1 MGVTRFVRRADGLL
15 PRAAALIIDRRR
27 RATPLGLTVVA
38 VGAAGVLAAAC
49 GPSTTAQSGAGG
61 HHGHEQAQSTP
72 SAPATPLSVVS
83 VSPHR
88 GAKGVDGA
96 APVTVQFSTPL
107 AADSPMPT
115 VRPAV
120 AGHWSRSGA
129 TLFFTP
135 SAPLEPA
142 RGFTL
147 QIPGGQSGVR
157 SAAGRV
163 MGKTVH
169 VTFRTQGWSNLRLEE
184 LLAEL
189 HFLPLSWTPKAA
201 PRSPGGTRLV
211 PAGSAT
217 GAPADS
223 RAAQLAAQLA
233 AVYSPPTGTFTWK
246 RGYPSILR
254 SMWQPGKPG
263 LILTSAVMGF
273 EAQHHMTLD
282 HTASPRVWAALLRAA
297 AKNQHNSLGYT
308 YALAQ
313 KGSPETLT
321 VWHDGHVILHTL
333 ANTGIPAAPTAD
345 GTFPVYER
353 FQFTIMS
360 GQNPDGSHYSD
371 PVWWVSYF
379 NGGDAV
385 HYFPRASY
393 GFPQSLGCV
402 ELQWG
407 PAKYL
412 WPYMNY
418 GTLVSVVN

>member
-1 MGVTRFVRRADGLL
+1 MGVTRFGWRAHGLL
-15 PRAAALIIDRRR
+15 PRGTALIVDRRR
-27 RATPLGLTVVA
+27 PAPLALTVAA

-49 GPSTTAQSGAGG
+49 GPSATAQTGAGA
-61 HHGHEQAQSTP
+61 HQRREQARSTP
-72 SAPATPLSVVS
+72 AQAPATALSVVS

-88 GAKGVDGA
+88 GAMRVDGA

-107 AADSPMPT
+107 AASSPMPT
-115 VRPAV
+115 LRPAV
-120 AGHWSRSGA
+120 PGKWSRSGS
-129 TLFFTP
+129 TLYFTP
-135 SAPLEPA
+135 SVPFEPA
-142 RGFTL
+142 RAFTL

-163 MGKTVH
+163 LAKSVH
-169 VTFRTQGWSNLRLEE
+169 VTFRTQGWSPLRLEQ
-184 LLAEL
+184 LLAQL
-189 HFLPLSWTPKAA
+189 HFLPLTWAPKAA
-201 PRSPGGTRLV
+201 RMPPATTRLM

-217 GAPADS
+217 GEPGRS
-223 RAAQLAAQLA
+223 RADQLA
-233 AVYSPPTGTFTWK
+233 AVYSPPAGKFTWK
-246 RGYPSILR
+246 RGYPSILT
-254 SMWQPGKPG
+254 SMWRPGKPG
-263 LILTSAVMGF
+263 LILTGAVMAF
-273 EAQHHMTLD
+273 EAQHHMPLD
-282 HTASPRVWAALLRAA
+282 HTAGPRVWATLLHAV
-297 AKNQHNSLGYT
+297 AKKQSNSLGYT
-308 YALAQ
+308 YALVQ

-321 VWHDGHVILHTL
+321 VWHNGHVILHTL

-345 GTFPVYER
+345 GTFPVYLR

-385 HYFPRASY
+385 HYFPRGSY

-402 ELQWG
+402 ELQWA
-407 PAKYL
+407 PAKYV

>member
-15 PRAAALIIDRRR
+15 PRSTALIINRQRRS
-27 RATPLGLTVVA
+27 TPLALTVIA
-38 VGAAGVLAAAC
+38 VGAAGMLAAAC
-49 GPSTTAQSGAGG
+49 GPSTTAAGT
-61 HHGHEQAQSTP
+61 HQRPEQAQSTT
-72 SAPATPLSVVS
+72 APAQAATALSVVS

-88 GAKGVDGA
+88 GARGVDGA

-107 AADSPMPT
+107 AASSPMPT
-115 VRPAV
+115 LRPAV
-120 AGHWSRSGA
+120 PGHWSRSGA

-135 SAPLEPA
+135 RVPFEPA
-142 RGFTL
+142 QGFTL

-157 SAAGRV
+157 SASGSVLAKS
-163 MGKTVH
+163 MH
-169 VTFRTQGWSNLRLEE
+169 VTFRTQGWSTLRLEQ

-189 HFLPLSWTPKAA
+189 HFLPLTWTPKAA
-201 PRSPGGTRLV
+201 HQSSATSRLQ
-211 PAGSAT
+211 PAGSVA
-217 GAPADS
+217 GGPGRS
-223 RAAQLAAQLA
+223 RADQLA

-246 RGYPSILR
+246 RGYPSILKG
-254 SMWQPGKPG
+254 MWRPGKPS

-273 EAQHHMTLD
+273 EAQHHMTLN
-282 HTASPRVWAALLRAA
+282 HTAGPRVWAALLRAA
-297 AKNQHNSLGYT
+297 AKKQSNSLGYT

-321 VWHDGHVILHTL
+321 VWHDGRIIMHTL
-333 ANTGIPAAPTAD
+333 ANTGIAAAPTAD

-360 GQNPDGSHYSD
+360 GQNPDGSHYAD

-385 HYFPRASY
+385 HYFPRGSY

-407 PAKYL
+407 PAKYI